1 MTTPQTTVTVST
13 TSIAA
18 LVPVMITVTLAVG
31 FGDVAMRES
40 VVNGMVTGVQI
51 SKSLLE
57 SRNLMQAA
65 FTSYSIDLMNNE
77 FLDSFSHC
85 SKLACS
91 T

>member
-13 TSIAA
+13 TSTAA
-18 LVPVMITVTLAVG
+18 LAPVMITVILAVG
-31 FGDVAMRES
+31 FGDIEVGNS

-51 SKSLLE
+51 SKSRLE
-57 SRNLMQAA
+57 SSNFVQTD
-65 FTSYSIDLMNNE
+65 FTSYSIDLMNIE

-85 SKLACS
+85 SKLTRS